1 MQSKDFSFGVRKANR
16 TLLDGCLGE
25 RINIWD
31 TKFPATPIAYA
42 CGEDR
47 FDILSYSDSVFI
59 EAVSGSSQGTEN
71 KFQLWLTRVPCGRA
85 TPVACPSDKSKLS
98 CIARE
103 QLCDGVAQC
112 PEGEDEICSVDCGHH
127 TGIIDSNENL
137 RIYGGTEAQP
147 NSWPWQVQVYGY
159 GSCGGTL
166 IAPRWVLTAA
176 HCVSQYVKN
185 RTALLESG
193 SLHELEVWLMPH
205 QCHRASNATIIMV
218 QKIFLP
224 PQWETRS
231 YDSMYYD
238 AALLL
243 LFSDIEFSTVQPICL
258 PRPDMVLNIGDVC
271 YAAGCGRTG
280 TPDGASELM
289 QLAMPI
295 KDFGCRSALCPDRIL
310 AGEKDSGAVN
320 GKSTCFGD
328 SGGPLACRK
337 GRRDGRDQWALFGVL
352 SYGTGQCGNAL
363 SGYQPV
369 VMLLQFITNTV
380 YSQNFHGWLRNRTVP
395 MSLAAGQMHPSD
407 VVQALN
413 QNPVIPVPMRTQV
426 AMQSAASREC
436 GYPLMFSVPLWLLT
450 SMVI

>member
-1 MQSKDFSFGVRKANR
+1 MSEHHAAIGNNIPDKVSDRITLNDDQPYILESLLYPAKFPTGTTYVYSIYASGGAIKMQSKDFSFGVRKANR

-137 RIYGGTEAQP
+137 RIYGGTE
-147 NSWPWQVQVYGY
+147 
-159 GSCGGTL
+159 
-166 IAPRWVLTAA
+166 
-176 HCVSQYVKN
+176 
-185 RTALLESG
+185 
-193 SLHELEVWLMPH
+193 
-205 QCHRASNATIIMV
+205 
-218 QKIFLP
+218 
-224 PQWETRS
+224 
-231 YDSMYYD
+231 
-238 AALLL
+238 
-243 LFSDIEFSTVQPICL
+243 DIEFSTVQPICL